1 MSYLKQ
7 QYHGGGTMQ
16 SILAGRNDFVPR
28 GMDNN
33 KDSSSSFADGTQSFM
48 SILSLRHGIE
58 QVEKLGM
65 ARILAHTASL
75 RPLLVGRLAAL
86 KHWNGRPICVVYGSG
101 SSKTTAKEEGPT
113 VACNFLRLDGSYVG
127 YSKVHKLSE
136 IHNIHLRTGC
146 FCNPGA
152 CHHYLGLKESDLM
165 TNIAAGH
172 IHVNIRRLHQQI
184 QLQAY
189 RLRLVLPGMCQR
201 DHTSAKLH
209 YPIKSCSGMVV
220 DAWPIGSRGL
230 LFDREFA
237 IVNLSMSTA
246 LTLKA
251 FPKLCFLYPILDLEG
266 QTLTISY
273 HNPDTSTS
281 RQSETSPPS
290 PELRSLPSSF
300 TIPLHAET
308 SITKSH
314 GEDDPRHMR
323 VCADMCRGRN
333 VHADVFQ
340 WLNSCLGLPM
350 QRHVPSIGFAN
361 QTQYLLISRQSIT
374 HFNPVLVAVNS
385 SMSISQDA
393 FQGPCKR
400 CSLIN
405 LDPHTGQFRRQLL
418 PSSLYRPTTAESPFI
433 HHFLTSLSK
442 KRVAL
447 GRRPS

>member
-1 MSYLKQ
+1 ML
-7 QYHGGGTMQ
+7 TFEDVA
-16 SILAGRNDFVPR
+16 LFVKFVSKYFVCKSAPA
-28 GMDNN
+28 
-33 KDSSSSFADGTQSFM
+33 DSAPSLSSTSRS
-48 SILSLRHGIE
+48 
-58 QVEKLGM
+58 
-65 ARILAHTASL
+65 
-75 RPLLVGRLAAL
+75 
-86 KHWNGRPICVVYGSG
+86 
-101 SSKTTAKEEGPT
+101 
-113 VACNFLRLDGSYVG
+113 
-127 YSKVHKLSE
+127 
-136 IHNIHLRTGC
+136 
-146 FCNPGA
+146 PG
-152 CHHYLGLKESDLM
+152 
-165 TNIAAGH
+165 
-172 IHVNIRRLHQQI
+172 
-184 QLQAY
+184 
-189 RLRLVLPGMCQR
+189 

-340 WLNSCLGLPM
+340 WLNSCLGLP
-350 QRHVPSIGFAN
+350 
-361 QTQYLLISRQSIT
+361 
-374 HFNPVLVAVNS
+374 
-385 SMSISQDA
+385 
-393 FQGPCKR
+393 
-400 CSLIN
+400 
-405 LDPHTGQFRRQLL
+405 
-418 PSSLYRPTTAESPFI
+418 
-433 HHFLTSLSK
+433 SK
-442 KRVAL
+442 
-447 GRRPS
+447 